1 MRKFTK
7 SALVLALAATALSA
21 NAQDDLLAGKPIYT
35 LGEAKTWTST
45 NDATYTFVTS
55 DLEKLVA
62 TPTNTANVYLFP
74 EAGGGWNTDAN
85 KEIGIQGF
93 YIDLG
98 SSEGVGTVSTTWEGA
113 AASAYSIYLTDEEP
127 TPAILNTTPTYSASG
142 LGQFTANTAVLPEG
156 SKGRYLVFQGTD
168 ATNWGWGVKI
178 RSIKATAPADA
189 VLTTFTAAPGIV
201 ALGEAT
207 DMTLTF
213 KDQNGLDIAA
223 DEVEVGV
230 SDNATY
236 ADGKLTVNSGD
247 KATITA
253 TMGEETLT
261 ADVWVAAAPA
271 LPVASDIKTAVFTNT
286 VTDYNATA
294 GWVVAYNGGAVNAG
308 TITFPD
314 GEVAQEF
321 LNTRCVF
328 FHNTATTGAW
338 NGNIKPIENGYRTL
352 HMDVFGTKDCDGVID
367 FEGGFSVP
375 FTLEAGKWNSV
386 NANIADR
393 ETLNNMSIRFTEA
406 NMCDVLLA
414 NIYFT
419 AAYVEGDETAPVLE
433 EVTATAAETTI
444 TLTLKATDDLSADVY
459 YTITIG
465 DMTYT
470 TSGKSGE
477 AVEYTV
483 TGLDSSTE
491 YTVSVTAGD
500 GKNVS
505 EAKVVTVKTT
515 GMPDAPTPTVAASK
529 VVAVF
534 SAAYDA
540 TAVPAFDAWGSA
552 ASMTTATTENG
563 ETVLLFNNYNGQWG
577 GLVNLTVDLSG
588 MKDPKYLHLDI
599 FSGEAGSVS
608 VAPVWGDATGD
619 TPNQAVAT
627 AAGEWK
633 QYDLALTD
641 FGYPAHGNSVIQLA
655 LTNSTL
661 AQFALNNVY
670 FYTTASTGIED
681 VAADGPAVVNV
692 YGVHGVL
699 VRSNVA
705 ASEATAGLAPGIYIV
720 AGGNKV
726 EKVLV
731 R

>member
-1 MRKFTK
+1 MRKITK
-7 SALVLALAATALSA
+7 SALLLALAATALSA

-35 LGEAKTWTST
+35 LGEAKTWTGT

-74 EAGGGWNTDAN
+74 EVGGVWVTDAN
-85 KEIGIQGF
+85 KAIGIQGF
-93 YIDLG
+93 YVDLG
-98 SSEGVGTVSTTWEGA
+98 SQEGVGTVSTTWEGA

-127 TPAILNTTPTYSASG
+127 TLAILNTTPTYSASG
-142 LGQFTANTAVLPEG
+142 LGQYTANTAVLPEG

-178 RSIKATAPADA
+178 RSIKATAPVDA
-189 VLTTFTAAPGIV
+189 VLTTFTATPGIV
-201 ALGEAT
+201 VSGQAT

-213 KDQNGLDIAA
+213 KDQNGLEIAA
-223 DEVEVGV
+223 SEVALSV

-247 KATITA
+247 KATFTA
-253 TMGEETLT
+253 TAGDETLT
-261 ADVWVAAAPA
+261 ADVWVATAPA
-271 LPVASDIKTAVFTNT
+271 LPEAADIKTPVFTNT
-286 VTDYNATA
+286 VTDDNATA
-294 GWVVAYNGGAVNAG
+294 GWMVGYNGGAVNAG
-308 TITFPD
+308 TITFPN

-328 FHNTATTGAW
+328 FYNTVTTGEW
-338 NGNIKPIENGYRTL
+338 NGNIKPMEKGYRTL

-375 FTLEAGKWNSV
+375 FTLEAGKWNSID
-386 NANIADR
+386 ANIVDR
-393 ETLNNMSIRFTEA
+393 ETLNNMSVRFTEA

-459 YTITIG
+459 YTIAVG
-465 DMTYT
+465 DKAYS

-477 AVEYTV
+477 AVEYTL
-483 TGLDSSTE
+483 TGLEPNTE
-491 YTVSVTAGD
+491 YTISVTAGD

-505 EAKVVTVKTT
+505 AAKEVTVKTT
-515 GMPDAPTPTVAASK
+515 GMPDAPVPTIVASK

-534 SAAYDA
+534 SATYGA
-540 TAVPAFDAWGSA
+540 TAVPAFDAWGSKA
-552 ASMTTATTENG
+552 TMTTATTENG
-563 ETVLLFNNYNGQWG
+563 ESVLMFNDYDGQWG
-577 GLVNLTVDLSG
+577 GLVDLTIDLSG

-619 TPNQAVAT
+619 TPNKAVT
-627 AAGEWK
+627 TTAGEWT
-633 QYDLALTD
+633 QYDLALAD
-641 FGYPAHGNSVIQLA
+641 FGYPEHGNSVIQLS

-681 VAADGPAVVNV
+681 VAVDGRCVVEV
-692 YGVHGVL
+692 YSLQGVL
-699 VRSNVA
+699 VRGNVA
-705 ASEATAGLAPGIYIV
+705 ASEATAGLTPGIYIV